1 MNVIKR
7 DGSKEVFDYNKITKA
22 IFKAY
27 KEVYNRV
34 DEDKLLER
42 AEALTAQ
49 VVVFEDM
56 SIEHI
61 QDTVEKLITKDDF
74 TVGKAFMLYRAAR
87 AEKRERAR
95 DSVIKGIIQA
105 SATEIT
111 KENAN
116 MNSDT
121 AAGMMMKFAGE
132 IAKEYAMAHV
142 VDKKSKELIKENF
155 IHIHDSDYLAIGNFN
170 CFNHPLDKILHKGFD
185 FGHGSAR
192 SAKRIETAVMQ
203 AVISLQAVQNECYG
217 GQGIS
222 AWDYYL
228 APFVRLTFLE
238 ELEKVETANDE
249 KYPNLR
255 TRKVIDY
262 THKEL
267 GDLEMEDRIFQF
279 CINNTRKR
287 VHQAMESFIHNMN
300 SIASRGGNQVV
311 FSSINFGTDVT
322 PEGRCI
328 IRETL
333 LATYEG
339 VGNGQTAIF
348 PISIFQ
354 SKTGYNYL
362 SVDPNYDLYQL
373 ACKVT
378 AKRFFPNFIN
388 LDASFNQDDRMIL
401 GKDNSKYVVST
412 MGCRTRVYENI
423 HGDFGSTGRG
433 NLSFTTINLPGLAL
447 SMPNVNDAEKYR
459 LFMIKLEEI
468 ARHVTLQLHTR
479 MKQQKELK
487 IKQYPMCMGGYWNT
501 SEGKSPEDSIGEVL
515 EQGTLGVGFVG
526 LAECLM
532 VLNGSHHA
540 QSTVSQAMGLAIVGK
555 LKEVCDIAKMK
566 YQHNYA
572 VIGTPAESMAGKSVK
587 KDRIKYGII
596 EGITDKDYYTNS
608 NHVPVWYNCTAAE
621 KAAIEAPYHKLT
633 LGGHIFYTELDGD
646 VNHNPYSV
654 MAIVDLM
661 KKNDMGYGSINH
673 TRSRCLDC
681 GNESGDEFHEC
692 PKCHS
697 TNVSVIQR
705 ITGYLVGTTDRWNAG
720 KIAELKD
727 RVKHNV

>member
-1 MNVIKR
+1 MYVIKR
-7 DGSKEVFDYNKITKA
+7 DGSKEAFDFNKITKA

-27 KEVYNRV
+27 KEVYNMSS
-34 DEDKLLER
+34 DESLMVK
-42 AEALTAQ
+42 AESMTAQ
-49 VVVFEDM
+49 VAVFDNM

-61 QDTVEKLITKDDF
+61 QDKVEQILTKDDF
-74 TVGKAFMLYRAAR
+74 SVGKAFMLYRAAR
-87 AEKRERAR
+87 AEKREKAR

-132 IAKEYAMAHV
+132 IAKEYAMAYV
-142 VDKKSKELIKENF
+142 IDKESKELVKENF

-170 CFNHPLDKILHKGFD
+170 CFNHPLDKILHSGFN

-228 APFVRLTFLE
+228 APFVRLTYLE
-238 ELEKVETANDE
+238 ELKKVETANDE
-249 KYPNLR
+249 YYPDLR
-255 TRKVIDY
+255 TRKVTDY
-262 THKEL
+262 VYKDL
-267 GDLEMEDRIFQF
+267 GDLESIDRIHQF

-311 FSSINFGTDVT
+311 FSSINFGTDIT

-362 SVDPNYDLYQL
+362 STDPNYDLYQL

-388 LDASFNQDDRMIL
+388 LDASFNQDARMIP

-412 MGCRTRVYENI
+412 MG
-423 HGDFGSTGRG
+423 
-433 NLSFTTINLPGLAL
+433 
-447 SMPNVNDAEKYR
+447 
-459 LFMIKLEEI
+459 
-468 ARHVTLQLHTR
+468 
-479 MKQQKELK
+479 
-487 IKQYPMCMGGYWNT
+487 
-501 SEGKSPEDSIGEVL
+501 
-515 EQGTLGVGFVG
+515 
-526 LAECLM
+526 
-532 VLNGSHHA
+532 
-540 QSTVSQAMGLAIVGK
+540 
-555 LKEVCDIAKMK
+555 
-566 YQHNYA
+566 
-572 VIGTPAESMAGKSVK
+572 
-587 KDRIKYGII
+587 
-596 EGITDKDYYTNS
+596 
-608 NHVPVWYNCTAAE
+608 
-621 KAAIEAPYHKLT
+621 
-633 LGGHIFYTELDGD
+633 
-646 VNHNPYSV
+646 
-654 MAIVDLM
+654 
-661 KKNDMGYGSINH
+661 
-673 TRSRCLDC
+673 
-681 GNESGDEFHEC
+681 
-692 PKCHS
+692 
-697 TNVSVIQR
+697 
-705 ITGYLVGTTDRWNAG
+705 
-720 KIAELKD
+720 
-727 RVKHNV
+727 

>member
-7 DGSKEVFDYNKITKA
+7 DGTSVPFSYSKIVTA
-22 IFKAY
+22 ISKAY
-27 KEVYNRV
+27 TEVYPTTDI
-34 DEDKLLER
+34 DEIKQR
-42 AEALTAQ
+42 SEAIAAQ
-49 VVVFEDM
+49 IVVFENM

-61 QDTVEKLITKDDF
+61 QDAVEKVLTKADF
-74 TVGKAFMLYRAAR
+74 TVGKAFMLYRSKR
-87 AEKRERAR
+87 AEKREKAR
-95 DSVIKGIIQA
+95 DAVIKGIIQA
-105 SATEIT
+105 SATDIT

-132 IAKEYAMAHV
+132 VAKEYAMAYV
-142 VDKKSKELIKENF
+142 LDDTSKKYVKENL

-170 CFNHPLDKILHKGFD
+170 CFNHPLDKILHSGFE

-228 APFVRLTFLE
+228 APFVRLTYLE

-249 KYPNLR
+249 QYPELR

-262 THKEL
+262 VHKDL
-267 GDLEMEDRIFQF
+267 GDLEFVDRIHQF

-311 FSSINFGTDVT
+311 FSSINFGTDTT

-339 VGNGQTAIF
+339 VGNGATAIF

-354 SKTGYNYL
+354 SKTGYNYKKE
-362 SVDPNYDLYQL
+362 DPNYDLYKL

-401 GKDNSKYVVST
+401 GQDNSKYVVST

-423 HGDFGSTGRG
+423 HGENGSTGRG

-447 SMPNVNDAEKYR
+447 KYKDLPENQR
-459 LFMIKLEEI
+459 VLEFMKELFVV
-468 ARHVTLQLHTR
+468 ADHVVYQLHIR
-479 MKQQKELK
+479 MEQQKKLK
-487 IKQYPMCMGGYWNT
+487 IKQYPMCMSGYWNT
-501 SEGKSPEDSIGEVL
+501 SEGTQPDDQLGEIL

-526 LAECLM
+526 LAECLIALTGM
-532 VLNGSHHA
+532 HHA
-540 QSTVSQAMGLAIVGK
+540 QSTTSQAIGLSIVTLLSK
-555 LKEVCDIAKMK
+555 VCNKAKET
-566 YQHNYA
+566 YNHNYA
-572 VIGTPAESMAGKSVK
+572 VIATPAESMAGKSLK
-587 KDRIKYGII
+587 KDRAKYGVID
-596 EGITDKDYYTNS
+596 GVTDKDYYTNS
-608 NHVPVWYNCTAAE
+608 NHVPVWYKCTAAE
-621 KAAIEAPYHKLT
+621 KAYIEAPYHNLT
-633 LGGHIFYTELDGD
+633 RGGHIFYTEMDGD
-646 VNHNPYSV
+646 VNHNPDAV

-661 KKNDMGYGSINH
+661 KTYDMGYGSINH
-673 TRSRCLDC
+673 TRSRCLAC
-681 GNESGDEFHEC
+681 GHESGKEFKTC
-692 PKCHS
+692 PICDS
-697 TNVSVIQR
+697 TQISVIQR
-705 ITGYLVGTTDRWNAG
+705 ITGYLVGTTDRWNNA
-720 KIAELKD
+720 KAAELKD
-727 RVKHNV
+727 RVKHSI